1 MDFKTFFFNQNLVPL
16 TKTSQIKFSKKNV
29 DPGLLLN
36 LKIPELPTLLNKIPA
51 KLDGA
56 TDIQSHK

>member
-1 MDFKTFFFNQNLVPL
+1 MKEKKIVVSFLSPIYA
-16 TKTSQIKFSKKNV
+16 TKQTK
-29 DPGLLLN
+29 LLRN
-36 LKIPELPTLLNKIPA
+36 PEIPKLPPLLNKIPA

>member
-1 MDFKTFFFNQNLVPL
+1 MPL

-36 LKIPELPTLLNKIPA
+36 LKILELPTLLNKIPA